1 MANTD
6 PLDDFF
12 KKIDRKGN
20 KHKKQAALLTN
31 NEELHKQLVIVT
43 SATTAFK
50 ENMDLDEDE
59 DEYENQ
65 VVEPSST
72 DVIHPVHTNQTI
84 PTTNNKNKSINKL
97 SVQDSNN
104 NNNYYGDQQMA
115 GDDWEDFEESNSKYD
130 KLRLKFARETDDGEN
145 DDEIYSDGENHLN
158 HDQIDGNENRRRE
171 QQDKPVWK
179 LEQIQRATND
189 EQPTEN
195 RVEPTTVNE
204 SAKPATTGAY
214 RPPQL
219 RSNSGVTIVSGT
231 SQRVSKKEKPN
242 LASTE
247 EFPTLGAGLQ
257 KK

>member
-1 MANTD
+1 MANAD

-20 KHKKQAALLTN
+20 KHKKQATLLTN

-50 ENMDLDEDE
+50 ENMDLDEE
-59 DEYENQ
+59 DEEYGNQ
-65 VVEPSST
+65 LIEPSNEI
-72 DVIHPVHTNQTI
+72 IHPIDNNQGI
-84 PTTNNKNKSINKL
+84 AAANNKSKTTNKL
-97 SVQDSNN
+97 SVQDNN
-104 NNNYYGDQQMA
+104 NNNYGDQQMA
-115 GDDWEDFEESNSKYD
+115 ADEWEDFQQSNAQYE
-130 KLRLKFARETDDGEN
+130 KLRLKFANAANGGEN
-145 DDEIYSDGENHLN
+145 DDEIYSDDENYLN

-179 LEQIQRATND
+179 LEQIQQTSTN
-189 EQPTEN
+189 EQSTEKS
-195 RVEPTTVNE
+195 VEPTTVTE
-204 SAKPATTGAY
+204 PVKPATTGAY

-219 RSNSGVTIVSGT
+219 RSNSAVTIVSGT
-231 SQRVSKKEKPN
+231 SQRISKKEKPN

>member
-50 ENMDLDEDE
+50 ENMDLDEE
-59 DEYENQ
+59 DEEYINQ
-65 VVEPSST
+65 IDEPLST
-72 DVIHPVHTNQTI
+72 DIKHSVADSQAP
-84 PTTNNKNKSINKL
+84 PTTNNKSKSTNKL
-97 SVQDSNN
+97 SVQDNNN
-104 NNNYYGDQQMA
+104 NNNYDDQQMA
-115 GDDWEDFEESNSKYD
+115 GDEWEDFQESNSKYD
-130 KLRLKFARETDDGEN
+130 KLRLKLARATNDGED

-158 HDQIDGNENRRRE
+158 HDQIDGNENRRRD

-179 LEQIQRATND
+179 LEQIQSTSNN
-189 EQPTEN
+189 EKPTEN
-195 RVEPTTVNE
+195 HVEQSTVSE
-204 SAKPATTGAY
+204 PVKSTSTGAY

-219 RSNSGVTIVSGT
+219 RSYSGVTIVSGT
-231 SQRVSKKEKPN
+231 SQRTSKKEKPN